1 MAANVSVFF
10 KERGGLVAVRGEGC
24 FLVDEQ
30 GQRHLDTCNNVVSE
44 WRSRW
49 SVGASDTLYTY
60 GWLILTGNVLFL
72 SCVRQACVG
81 HSHPAVVQAGQQAL
95 AQVQT
100 NQRFLHPTQQR
111 YVAKLLA
118 TFPPEL
124 NTVYLC
130 NSGEISGVVA
140 GLVSAGQCNTMVVML
155 RVCFED

>member
-1 MAANVSVFF
+1 
-10 KERGGLVAVRGEGC
+10 
-24 FLVDEQ
+24 
-30 GQRHLDTCNNVVSE
+30 
-44 WRSRW
+44 
-49 SVGASDTLYTY
+49 
-60 GWLILTGNVLFL
+60 
-72 SCVRQACVG
+72 
-81 HSHPAVVQAGQQAL
+81 VVQAGQQAL

-130 NSGEISGVVA
+130 NSGEVSGVVA

-155 RVCFED
+155 RVCFEDGLTVSLIMWDVQVRRRMTWHYVSLAPTLDLLRSIRRM